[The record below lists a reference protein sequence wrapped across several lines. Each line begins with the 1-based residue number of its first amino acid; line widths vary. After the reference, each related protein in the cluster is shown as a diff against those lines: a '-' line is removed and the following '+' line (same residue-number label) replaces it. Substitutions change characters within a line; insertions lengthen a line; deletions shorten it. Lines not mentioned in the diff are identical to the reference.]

1 MATIGIRLANAV
13 LFVLSCSVAA
23 NVITDVG
30 ASALI
35 PTRVAAPPPRQVEAP
50 APKQWQDR
58 QVILERNLFG
68 SKVVDEPIEV
78 VEVIEDEEAE
88 DSKLPYKLLGTIASD
103 EQVIASAA
111 LLNNQ
116 TRKHEVV
123 RVGDTLSSHSQVS
136 VERIERGRILLRNGT
151 RLEQLEL
158 DDKVAQANIPT
169 PARRPRAARPEP
181 RSRRPSPT
189 VRDRLQELTDEQGP
203 RSPAAIFSQARILP
217 KYEDG
222 AMVGI
227 ELSKIKEGSF
237 YEQVGLGDGDIVTS
251 LNGVA
256 IDNPSASKQLL
267 EAFTSADSLTA
278 EVRRAGGGTEMITV
292 DADLLDQCGGLE

>member
-35 PTRVAAPPPRQVEAP
+35 PSRVATPPPAAVEAP
-50 APKQWQDR
+50 TAQRWQDR
-58 QVILERNLFG
+58 QVILDRNLFG
-68 SKVVDEPIEV
+68 AQVVDEQVAVDPEPENV
-78 VEVIEDEEAE
+78 E
-88 DSKLPYKLLGTIASD
+88 DSKLPYKLLGTISSGD
-103 EQVIASAA
+103 QTIASAA
-111 LLNNQ
+111 IQNNQ
-116 TRKHEVV
+116 TRLHEVV
-123 RVGDTLSSHSQVS
+123 RVGDSLSSHSQVS
-136 VERIERGRILLRNGT
+136 VERIERGRIVVRNG
-151 RLEQLEL
+151 EQFEQFEI
-158 DDKVAQANIPT
+158 DENVAANVSRAP
-169 PARRPRAARPEP
+169 PARPTSRRQA
-181 RSRRPSPT
+181 RSRRARTS
-189 VRDRLQELTDEQGP
+189 VRDRLKDLGNDEGP

-237 YEQVGLGDGDIVTS
+237 YEKAGLRDGDIVTN

-256 IDNPSASKQLL
+256 IDNPSASKQVL
-267 EAFTSADSLTA
+267 EALTSDETITYQVRTADGSTEERILDPETLNA
-278 EVRRAGGGTEMITV
+278 LGG
-292 DADLLDQCGGLE
+292 ALE

>member
-35 PTRVAAPPPRQVEAP
+35 PSRVATPPVARVEAP
-50 APKQWQDR
+50 ATRQWQDR
-58 QVILERNLFG
+58 QVIVDRNLFG
-68 SKVVDEPIEV
+68 SAVGDVP
-78 VEVIEDEEAE
+78 VEVAPEPDEEIVE
-88 DSKLPYKLLGTIASD
+88 SKLPYKLLGTIASTD
-103 EQVIASAA
+103 QSIASAA
-111 LLNNQ
+111 LQSNQ
-116 TRKHEVV
+116 TRLHEVV
-123 RVGDTLSSHSQVS
+123 RVGDALSGHSSVS
-136 VERIERGRILLRNGT
+136 VERIERGRILVRNGANLEELVLDEDGST
-151 RLEQLEL
+151 RI
-158 DDKVAQANIPT
+158 ASAPPRRT
-169 PARRPRAARPEP
+169 PRRAAR
-181 RSRRPSPT
+181 SRRTRTT
-189 VRDRLQELTDEQGP
+189 VRDRLQELGGSGEEGA

-237 YEQVGLGDGDIVTS
+237 YEQVGLGEGDIVTT
-251 LNGVA
+251 LNGVP

-278 EVRRAGGGTEMITV
+278 DVRRADGTSETITV
-292 DADLLDQCGGLE
+292 DPDMLEQFGLME